1 MKQKPYIMAMG
12 LGAEITGLILAAVF
26 LGSIV
31 GDYYP
36 QYKDMA
42 TAGFIVLAM
51 ASWVY
56 RILRLVKEL

>member
-1 MKQKPYIMAMG
+1 MG
-12 LGAEITGLILAAVF
+12 LGSEITGLILAAVL
-26 LGSIV
+26 LGSLV
-31 GDYYP
+31 GEYYP
-36 QYKDMA
+36 QHKDIA